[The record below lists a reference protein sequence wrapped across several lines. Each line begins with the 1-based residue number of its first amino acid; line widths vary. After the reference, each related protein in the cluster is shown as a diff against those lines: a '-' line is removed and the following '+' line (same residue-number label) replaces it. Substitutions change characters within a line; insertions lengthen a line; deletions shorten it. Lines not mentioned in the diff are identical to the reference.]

1 DEEGAL
7 QTVLQALTKATG
19 HEAQLLAAEIEIAD
33 TLPALRQAEAER
45 GAALARMT
53 AERETLDRD
62 VSRAKERARELANQQ
77 TTLANDIARETERL
91 AEAEASERD
100 ASDEANK
107 LVAAASDHAAEI
119 AKARSECDL
128 ADQAVDA
135 ADKLYRERTAEA
147 HARAVARKAAETQRD
162 ERSRKRDDL
171 AAAQATLDADRQ
183 SHEAAGDKL
192 PPIDDDSRKLQTIT
206 DTITALGARTPEI
219 EDAVL
224 AAQSALQDA
233 QAARQTA
240 ELSLRALTT
249 EQATLQRLVDA
260 NRSKGA
266 APLSDSLTVAAG
278 FEAALASALGE
289 DLEAAL
295 NAGETIYWRDLS
307 SRSTAGK
314 EAANGTRDP
323 ALPSGVVSLADYVT
337 APEALARRLAQIGLC
352 EASDAADLQCQ
363 LAVGQRLVSKDG
375 DLWRW
380 DGFVARA
387 GAPTAAATRLEQR
400 NRLDALAKEIK
411 AAKSTVSRLAKLA
424 ATAQSDLD
432 TAQASRSAHLRQ
444 IRELDAERATI
455 AAEQS
460 KAANARAAYEA
471 RTATLADRAERLAA
485 ERADAETAFD
495 ASVHALQ
502 ALPNDG
508 ALTADISDAERALS
522 DARAGSRNARS
533 KLSEIEREA
542 ALTAERQTAR
552 SNDARAAQLRGQAA
566 AEQKAL
572 LGQRL
577 KAVSEQLGEAESA
590 PAQLEAKR
598 AAIAE
603 ALDVASAK
611 RRDAADALA

>member
-1 DEEGAL
+1 
-7 QTVLQALTKATG
+7 
-19 HEAQLLAAEIEIAD
+19 
-33 TLPALRQAEAER
+33 
-45 GAALARMT
+45 
-53 AERETLDRD
+53 
-62 VSRAKERARELANQQ
+62 
-77 TTLANDIARETERL
+77 
-91 AEAEASERD
+91 
-100 ASDEANK
+100 
-107 LVAAASDHAAEI
+107 
-119 AKARSECDL
+119 
-128 ADQAVDA
+128 
-135 ADKLYRERTAEA
+135 
-147 HARAVARKAAETQRD
+147 
-162 ERSRKRDDL
+162 
-171 AAAQATLDADRQ
+171 
-183 SHEAAGDKL
+183 
-192 PPIDDDSRKLQTIT
+192 
-206 DTITALGARTPEI
+206 
-219 EDAVL
+219 
-224 AAQSALQDA
+224 
-233 QAARQTA
+233 
-240 ELSLRALTT
+240 
-249 EQATLQRLVDA
+249 
-260 NRSKGA
+260 
-266 APLSDSLTVAAG
+266 
-278 FEAALASALGE
+278 
-289 DLEAAL
+289 
-295 NAGETIYWRDLS
+295 
-307 SRSTAGK
+307 
-314 EAANGTRDP
+314 
-323 ALPSGVVSLADYVT
+323 
-337 APEALARRLAQIGLC
+337 
-352 EASDAADLQCQ
+352 
-363 LAVGQRLVSKDG
+363 

-424 ATAQSDLD
+424 ATAQSELD

-502 ALPNDG
+502 SLPNDG

-611 RRDAADALA
+611 RRDAADALAEADQRLAEARRKLKDAQHAVLAEREKRARVETRLEAARAQLMKTAGDISEALDCDPPGALKAAGISEPGALPDLDAARTKLSKLKSDRDRLGGVNLQAADELDALQAEYEARDGERGDVEAAIAKLRSSIGTLNREARKRLVDAFESVNTQFANLFETLFGGGEARLEMIDADDVLEGGLEIVAKPPGKQPVTLSLLSGGEQTLTALSLIFAVFLTNPSPICVLDEVDAPLDDANVDRFCTLMDNMCERTETRFLVITHHPMTMSRMHRLYGVTMAERGISQLVSVDLTVAERFLEAS